1 MISRLETT
9 WMTSR
14 IALGLLAFLGR
25 RGQVL
30 KRFDELGAVRE
41 PVRCTD
47 AALQRNYIHA
57 YRGRD

>member
-1 MISRLETT
+1 MILLNV
-9 WMTSR
+9 TSYHVFG
-14 IALGLLAFLGR
+14 A